1 MHQPLGVHQQ
11 LTGDERD
18 LLYIFRYSL
27 TDDKRALTKFLLSI
41 DWDVDKEVAEV
52 SHLLPQWKEKA
63 PIDVA
68 EALKL
73 LGKGRAFQAPVV
85 RRYAIDVLDSAT
97 DTELQL
103 YLLQLVQALRYE
115 PRNDELLLSCGS
127 SGNGNS
133 QDQDQDQDIDI
144 DIDTTG
150 RFSDDELESIAS
162 PTSTSASA
170 GAVTSIT
177 SITANANEIQIHA
190 QARLALEEEDSSDD
204 NNKDNQG
211 TGSSYSNHNSN
222 NNNSNNNNDMDLSVD
237 IGGDDGDDDDCSS
250 IHGDEIDAPSSSRK
264 SSSRSRTSTLLC
276 EYVNRRI

>member
-237 IGGDDGDDDDCSS
+237 IGGDDDDCSS

>member
-127 SGNGNS
+127 SGNGNGNV
-133 QDQDQDQDIDI
+133 QDQDQDQDQDI

-237 IGGDDGDDDDCSS
+237 IGDDGDDCSS

>member
-127 SGNGNS
+127 SGNGNV
-133 QDQDQDQDIDI
+133 QDQDQDIDIDI

-162 PTSTSASA
+162 PTSTNASA

-237 IGGDDGDDDDCSS
+237 IGGDGDDDDCSS